1 MAKFARRVP
10 ASRPAGAGGGAGD
23 AVGGGSTASVQLQMA
38 GDTAQVHDLTEL
50 RPQENPVLRT
60 LREPEPAGRA
70 AIVGQVAAQLRAQ
83 TSVQL
88 HGPSGI
94 GKKAIA
100 RAVIRELSRDEIGRA
115 SCRERV

>member
-10 ASRPAGAGGGAGD
+10 AGRAAVTGSNAGDTTAGGPA
-23 AVGGGSTASVQLQMA
+23 TSVQLQMA

-50 RPQENPVLRT
+50 RPQEIPVLRT
-60 LREPEPAGRA
+60 LREPEPVGRS

-88 HGPSGI
+88 YGPAGI

-100 RAVIRELSRDEIGRA
+100 RAVIRELSRDAVRGVE
-115 SCRERV
+115 